1 MRGQHNP
8 TQHTR
13 ILSMENLSNKAA
25 LRRKLIAARRAL
37 PADVK
42 AQADARIVSRLSK
55 WLAAN
60 QAPILGAYLQ
70 MPGEPDLSALYAT
83 LASEGQK
90 LAMPVAVEKNMPLRY
105 ALWQPGDAL
114 TKDASGTLAPAVR
127 TAFIDA
133 DVILVPCVGFTES
146 CLRLGYGG
154 GYFDRTL
161 ARSPRPRAIGIA
173 YAFTRVSFEASAYD
187 LALDLIISDE

>member
-60 QAPILGAYLQ
+60 QVPILGAYL
-70 MPGEPDLSALYAT
+70 
-83 LASEGQK
+83 
-90 LAMPVAVEKNMPLRY
+90 
-105 ALWQPGDAL
+105 
-114 TKDASGTLAPAVR
+114 
-127 TAFIDA
+127 
-133 DVILVPCVGFTES
+133 
-146 CLRLGYGG
+146 
-154 GYFDRTL
+154 
-161 ARSPRPRAIGIA
+161 
-173 YAFTRVSFEASAYD
+173 
-187 LALDLIISDE
+187 